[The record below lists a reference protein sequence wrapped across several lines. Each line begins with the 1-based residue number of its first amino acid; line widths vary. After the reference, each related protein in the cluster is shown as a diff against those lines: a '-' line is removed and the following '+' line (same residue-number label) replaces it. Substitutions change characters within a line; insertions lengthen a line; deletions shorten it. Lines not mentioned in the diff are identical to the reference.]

1 MLGQLRHYDRP
12 VQRERP
18 RCLYSAL
25 LMFFSPPEKKLMEGE
40 REKKGQ
46 TSQQHAEKIKSWKIY
61 NPASDIC
68 ALIVDTALSEKKS
81 SDHVLAFFPNLVWIL
96 DYMYS
101 KRKKEE
107 VLLCLSTVKRTQSSQ
122 SVDVRDAAQ
131 LE

>member
-1 MLGQLRHYDRP
+1 
-12 VQRERP
+12 
-18 RCLYSAL
+18 
-25 LMFFSPPEKKLMEGE
+25 MFFSPPEKKLMEREKE

-101 KRKKEE
+101 K
-107 VLLCLSTVKRTQSSQ
+107 KRGG
-122 SVDVRDAAQ
+122 AAVPFNCQ
-131 LE
+131 THAEFPISGRERCGAT

>member
-12 VQRERP
+12 VQRERL

-25 LMFFSPPEKKLMEGE
+25 LMFFSPPEKKLMERGRE

-68 ALIVDTALSEKKS
+68 ALIVDTAISENN
-81 SDHVLAFFPNLVWIL
+81 PQIT
-96 DYMYS
+96 Y
-101 KRKKEE
+101 
-107 VLLCLSTVKRTQSSQ
+107 
-122 SVDVRDAAQ
+122 
-131 LE
+131 